1 MDLQTTEWGGGA
13 VDIAISLRPLHDF
26 QSVKQSFELHALY
39 KNVMFIYKTLQG
51 N

>member
-1 MDLQTTEWGGGA
+1 MGFSDHGMGA